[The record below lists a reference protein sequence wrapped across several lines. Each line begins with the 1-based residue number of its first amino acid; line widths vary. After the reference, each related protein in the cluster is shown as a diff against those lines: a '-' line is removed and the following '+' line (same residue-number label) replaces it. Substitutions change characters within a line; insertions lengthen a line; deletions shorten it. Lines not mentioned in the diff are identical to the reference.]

1 MSDQQ
6 HYLKLLAQ
14 MGGRRIAVI
23 GDVMLD
29 KFLTGN
35 IDRLSAEAPIPIV
48 DIVEET
54 YQLGGAA
61 NVANNL
67 SALGDLPILF
77 SVVGDDENGER
88 LRSLIRKN
96 SNCEHFIFP
105 DSSRCTTTKMR
116 TFAQGRQISR
126 ADFENRTPIAETLS
140 SKIIKSFSE
149 SVDSLSGVIIEDYNK
164 GLLTEPFIHE
174 VLTIAKEAGLKV
186 LVDPKFDNFFAY
198 EGVTLFKPNSSSFLP
213 FEQCKT
219 LILVFLQ

>member
-61 NVANNL
+61 NVVNNL

-88 LRSLIRKN
+88 LRLSLI
-96 SNCEHFIFP
+96 H
-105 DSSRCTTTKMR
+105 
-116 TFAQGRQISR
+116 IS
-126 ADFENRTPIAETLS
+126 
-140 SKIIKSFSE
+140 
-149 SVDSLSGVIIEDYNK
+149 
-164 GLLTEPFIHE
+164 EP
-174 VLTIAKEAGLKV
+174 TR
-186 LVDPKFDNFFAY
+186 PY
-198 EGVTLFKPNSSSFLP
+198 
-213 FEQCKT
+213 
-219 LILVFLQ
+219 

>member
-88 LRSLIRKN
+88 LRSLIGKILIARILF
-96 SNCEHFIFP
+96 S
-105 DSSRCTTTKMR
+105 
-116 TFAQGRQISR
+116 QIRR
-126 ADFENRTPIAETLS
+126 A
-140 SKIIKSFSE
+140 
-149 SVDSLSGVIIEDYNK
+149 
-164 GLLTEPFIHE
+164 
-174 VLTIAKEAGLKV
+174 VL
-186 LVDPKFDNFFAY
+186 PRR
-198 EGVTLFKPNSSSFLP
+198 
-213 FEQCKT
+213 
-219 LILVFLQ
+219 